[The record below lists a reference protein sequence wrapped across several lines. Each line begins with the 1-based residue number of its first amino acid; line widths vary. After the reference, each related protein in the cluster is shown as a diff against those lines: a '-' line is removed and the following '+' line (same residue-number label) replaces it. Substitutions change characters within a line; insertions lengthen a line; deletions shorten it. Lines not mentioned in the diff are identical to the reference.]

1 MQNTADQTWDAVH
14 NNLHVL
20 YIKLEFG
27 ATHNY
32 ENNITIILNGWNQFS
47 TAQKER
53 LIGLYED
60 ARTHTHLYILCCP
73 ALMDQ
78 IRLFKEDKKAM
89 TDKGFREYRDYINW
103 LKESEEAF
111 GWIRQY
117 DS

>member
-1 MQNTADQTWDAVH
+1 MSFHYTHDTG
-14 NNLHVL
+14 NNV
-20 YIKLEFG
+20 
-27 ATHNY
+27 AN
-32 ENNITIILNGWNQFS
+32 ILNGWNQFS

-53 LIGLYED
+53 LAGMYED
-60 ARTHTHLYILCCP
+60 TSTLTHTYILRCP